1 MPVGLNHELGAN
13 LPAIHNRDWPRA
25 QGARRIRSDLHSQ
38 TWPYSHDVRASARQA
53 TTMTDRLKE
62 ILTDPVELSVAI
74 VLALVF
80 ALIAPLLL
88 QAFGL

>member
-1 MPVGLNHELGAN
+1 
-13 LPAIHNRDWPRA
+13 
-25 QGARRIRSDLHSQ
+25 
-38 TWPYSHDVRASARQA
+38 
-53 TTMTDRLKE
+53 MTDRLKE